1 MIGFAFCHGWSFDA
15 QMLTAFQASLAQHF
29 PHAPQACF
37 DLGFR
42 HAAQSPR
49 LAPEVRWI
57 AIGHSYGFAWLLQQS
72 QPWQAAISINGFTRF
87 CRRPGQPHGTPTRLV
102 DAMLAR
108 LAEDAPAVVKEFQAR
123 CGMSAPRPADY
134 DQPMLLHHLIG
145 LRDLDLSLPACPVL
159 ALATGDDPI
168 VSPALA
174 RACFGQ
180 AGSTL
185 QELPGDHTY
194 LLREPA
200 AAAAAIAEFAEKHH
214 G

>member
-15 QMLTAFQASLAQHF
+15 QALTALQAAVAQHF

-37 DLGFR
+37 DLGF
-42 HAAQSPR
+42 HQAAQSPQ
-49 LAPEVRWI
+49 LAPQVQWI

-72 QPWQAAISINGFTRF
+72 HPWQAAISVNGFTRF

-108 LAEDAPAVVKEFQAR
+108 LAEDAPAVVKEFQVR
-123 CGMSAPRPADY
+123 CGMPASAPADY
-134 DQPMLLHHLIG
+134 DQPMLLRHLIG
-145 LRDLDLSLPACPVL
+145 LRELDLSLPACPVL

-174 RACFGQ
+174 RACFMQ
-180 AGSTL
+180 ASSTL
-185 QELPGDHTY
+185 QEFAGDHTC
-194 LLREPA
+194 LLRAPA
-200 AAAAAIAEFAEKHH
+200 PAAAAIAEFTESLH